1 MGHKSDQFCA
11 SVFRSSLGW
20 FGVAWRG
27 KAVSQLTFGHSIRK
41 EAIDNLGNHALVGA
55 DVCPDPNLVTRL
67 QDYADGV
74 VDDFCDVV
82 VDTEHLTPF
91 GRRVLK
97 ACRAIPYGS
106 TASYAALAQKAGSPK
121 AARAVGQCMA
131 SNRVPLIVPC
141 HRVVGVGGK
150 LGGFS
155 APGGVSV
162 KQRLLKL
169 EHSSAPCCR

>member
-1 MGHKSDQFCA
+1 MGDKSDQLCA
-11 SVFRSSLGW
+11 TVFKSSLGW
-20 FGVAWRG
+20 FSVVWRG
-27 KAVSQLTFGHSIRK
+27 KAVNRLTFGHPTRR
-41 EAIDNLGNHALVGA
+41 EAVANLGDHALVGPEA
-55 DVCPDPNLVTRL
+55 CPAPSLVTRL

-74 VDDFCDVV
+74 VDDFHDVV
-82 VDTEHLTPF
+82 VDTDHLTGF

-162 KQRLLKL
+162 KQRLLRL
-169 EHSSAPCCR
+169 EQSCDSCRR